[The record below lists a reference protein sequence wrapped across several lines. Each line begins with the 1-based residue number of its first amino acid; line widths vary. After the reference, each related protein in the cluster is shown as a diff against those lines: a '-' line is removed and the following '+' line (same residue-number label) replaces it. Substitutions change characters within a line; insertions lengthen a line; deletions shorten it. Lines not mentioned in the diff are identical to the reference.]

1 MRSRMLGG
9 FVAGLV
15 MTAVATAYAQ
25 EDAEPKPDADAAS
38 EPAADAK
45 EEGKA
50 EEPAVEGDTAKAEAS
65 GEVTDPS
72 EIKSEAGDSPYEKPD
87 TTYYFVGARYRGII
101 VPKFMM
107 NLFGDGGTTVY
118 VDNLGLE
125 AAIRKNDFE
134 YVFGLTYAD
143 YAMEPTPFKA
153 SSDPDLA
160 WEIVES
166 EIKVLYLTV
175 DFLWS
180 SKFNDQ
186 WALNF
191 GVGAGFGIVWGD
203 LHRVQAFPDPDG
215 SGDYLPCAAVG
226 VPRGDYCAND
236 NEHYGDYTEPS
247 WANGGSKPVIF
258 PWLAPL
264 IGARFKPHR
273 HFVARL
279 DAGFGITGF
288 FVGLGA
294 DYGL

>member
-1 MRSRMLGG
+1 MT
-9 FVAGLV
+9 AGILV
-15 MTAVATAYAQ
+15 MTLGTPASAQ
-25 EDAEPKPDADAAS
+25 DEPGADPPADAAA
-38 EPAADAK
+38 EPASDTAAEPADGAK
-45 EEGKA
+45 PEEVGEG
-50 EEPAVEGDTAKAEAS
+50 EEPKGGLD
-65 GEVTDPS
+65 VTDPN

-118 VDNLGLE
+118 VDNIGAE

-134 YVFGLTYAD
+134 YLFGLSFAD
-143 YAMEPTPFKA
+143 YGMEPTPFKA
-153 SSDPDLA
+153 SSDGEFA

-166 EIKVLYLTV
+166 EIKVLYATV

-180 SKFNDQ
+180 SKFSDQ

-203 LHRVQAFPDPDG
+203 LKRTQAFRDG
-215 SGDYLPCAAVG
+215 SGDYLPCAGEGNPV
-226 VPRGDYCAND
+226 GDYCGDD
-236 NEHYGDYTEPS
+236 NNHYGGYTEPS
-247 WANGGSKPVIF
+247 WADGGSKPIIF

-264 IGARFKPHR
+264 LGVRFKPHR
-273 HFVARL
+273 HFAARL

-288 FVGLGA
+288 FVGLGG
-294 DYGL
+294 DYGI